1 MMKKF
6 LMALVVLAVAT
17 SVATAG
23 VGITWTT
30 IYGAY
35 DHTASDVTSGN
46 NLLLDSYSAI
56 WQLIYAGADNI
67 ANPLDSA
74 DLGTG
79 APGIQDDYGVNGD
92 DVVWAQR
99 IIPMGG
105 GAAGD
110 GTSWDNWMNQASGTA
125 AYEDLSW
132 STAGFVYQRVFEG
145 TPVSGVT
152 YFYESPLLALNTG
165 FVGGGQPLQDFPI
178 DSPSAGFQPNQIIPE
193 PATMS
198 LLGLGAL
205 VMAIRRRR
213 S

>member
-1 MMKKF
+1 MKKF
-6 LMALVVLAVAT
+6 LMALAVLAVAT

-23 VGITWTT
+23 VGILWSTL
-30 IYGAY
+30 YGAY
-35 DHTASDVTSGN
+35 DHTETDLVGGTAA
-46 NLLLDSYSAI
+46 LLDSYSAI

-67 ANPLDSA
+67 ANPLDSL

-79 APGIQDDYGVNGD
+79 APGIADDYGVSGD

-99 IIPMGG
+99 IIPQGG

-110 GTSWDNWMNQASGTA
+110 GTTWDNWMINQTGSVVF
-125 AYEDLSW
+125 EDLSW

-145 TPVSGVT
+145 TPVNGVT
-152 YFYESPLLALNTG
+152 YFYQSPLLALNVG
-165 FVGGGQPLQDFPI
+165 YVGGGAPTQDFILDTPT
-178 DSPSAGFQPNQIIPE
+178 AGFQPNQIIPE